1 MEKNAKSISALIGI
15 GVVIILVIAGFYIL
29 APSVTK
35 EARGIVKHANPG
47 GGWEVIEYEKD
58 KGISPRSYFYARKEL
73 VSQMNSIDEEV
84 FNRYL
89 DNIIRSPKNIW
100 MYKTN
105 PVATI
110 SSCEETSCKG
120 TIFIS
125 RDTPIDAD
133 NDSPQ
138 EGVEKIY
145 VTQSVNAN
153 GGNTM
158 IIEIGDPG
166 EPQLGNDNDE
176 K

>member
-1 MEKNAKSISALIGI
+1 MEKNTKIISALIGI
-15 GVVIILVIAGFYIL
+15 GVVIILVIVVFYIL
-29 APSVTK
+29 SPSVTK
-35 EARGIVKHANPG
+35 EAQGIVKHANPG
-47 GGWEVIEYEKD
+47 GDWEVVEYEKD
-58 KGISPRSYFYARKEL
+58 RGISSNQYFYARKEL
-73 VSQMNSIDEEV
+73 VSQTNSIDEET

-100 MYKTN
+100 MYKSN

-125 RDTPIDAD
+125 KDTPIDVD
-133 NDSPQ
+133 NDTPQ

-145 VTQSVNAN
+145 VTQSANAN